1 MPLIEMIPN
10 QRSREM
16 LGGLK
21 TLDGWCPIA
30 RCPQKA
36 NTTKCECV
44 RGVRV
49 RVQHSAVERVHGLT
63 CLVDRVAKSLRLS
76 ELVAQSHAFQAQ

>member
-36 NTTKCECV
+36 NTRNDEPENVNQQNANACAACAFAYNILPLKEYMG
-44 RGVRV
+44 RG
-49 RVQHSAVERVHGLT
+49 
-63 CLVDRVAKSLRLS
+63 LVNMFGRPRG
-76 ELVAQSHAFQAQ
+76 